1 MYYVLMM
8 VMMMMMII
16 QSHLD
21 WLQKILDNF
30 SQVNLR
36 SES

>member
-8 VMMMMMII
+8 VMMMMII
-16 QSHLD
+16 QSYLD
-21 WLQKILDNF
+21 WLKKILDNF